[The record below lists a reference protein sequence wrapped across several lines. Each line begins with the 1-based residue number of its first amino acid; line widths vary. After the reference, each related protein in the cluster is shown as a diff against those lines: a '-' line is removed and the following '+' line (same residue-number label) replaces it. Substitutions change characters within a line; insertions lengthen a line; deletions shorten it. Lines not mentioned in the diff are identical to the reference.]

1 MEDTHIQS
9 RPTLWFAQLEA
20 RFRSKNV
27 VAQWEKFY
35 KAISKL
41 PQNIAIEVED
51 IIHNPPEE
59 EPYDAL
65 KAAVI
70 SRTSISAQ
78 KKLQL
83 LLNNEHLGDRKPTQ
97 LLRSMRSLAGPC
109 NNDSLLQHIFVQRLP
124 QEVQPILAVLDLNET
139 GLDKLAEMA
148 DKIMETSATNTFR
161 SPAIAHTAVSNSSS
175 SSSGCRERKDDL
187 LQECL
192 EKNIRLEAK
201 VDALTKRVD
210 DLVSILSNRGRQS
223 SPNYRQYN
231 YSRKSSPSPLCH
243 YHRSFGTKARTCI
256 KPCAFK
262 NRSEN

>member
-1 MEDTHIQS
+1 MEDTHLPFMQS

-20 RFRSKNV
+20 KFHAKNIV
-27 VAQWEKFY
+27 GQWEKFY
-35 KAISKL
+35 KAVAKL

-51 IIHNPPEE
+51 IIHTPPQT
-59 EPYDAL
+59 EPYDVL

-78 KKLQL
+78 KKLQQ

-109 NNDSLLQHIFVQRLP
+109 NSDSLLQHIFLQRLP

-139 GLDKLAEMA
+139 DLDKLAEMA
-148 DKIMETSATNTFR
+148 DKIMERSATNTFQ
-161 SPAIAHTAVSNSSS
+161 SPTIAHTTVRSSNT
-175 SSSGCRERKDDL
+175 EIKDGL

-192 EKNIRLEAK
+192 ERNARLEAK
-201 VDALTKRVD
+201 VDALARRVD
-210 DLVSILSNRGRQS
+210 DLVGIMSSRGRQS
-223 SPNYRQYN
+223 SPNYRQSTHPARRN
-231 YSRKSSPSPLCH
+231 SPSPICH
-243 YHRSFGTKARTCI
+243 YHSLYGKKARSCI

-262 NRSEN
+262 GRSEN